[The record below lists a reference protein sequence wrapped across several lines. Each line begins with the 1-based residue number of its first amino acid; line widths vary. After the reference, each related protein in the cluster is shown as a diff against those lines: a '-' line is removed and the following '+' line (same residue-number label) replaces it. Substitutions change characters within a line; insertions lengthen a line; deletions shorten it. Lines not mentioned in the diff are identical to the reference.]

1 MKKVIVSCV
10 IIASLCAFGC
20 SRHAEQGA
28 APSGNAGA
36 AVDVAGSEAEKADV
50 KEDKGNAEAAEVKA
64 DGADAKA
71 QAVEADAN
79 AVKYVDAD
87 GQPLGLQLDIAAV
100 LPGEVTEIERKVGA
114 DGIYHLAWLFNGMV
128 SYSLE
133 RLPKAELGEG
143 GVRDAFA
150 KLEPDAYDA
159 SLRPDDDMTRRL
171 DGAVTWRWYYSTG
184 HNEDTRTNTDYYIQR
199 DDFDYRFSV
208 SVPADFADEYKQPV
222 KALVNGLVFV
232 TR

>member
-1 MKKVIVSCV
+1 MKRV
-10 IIASLCAFGC
+10 IILCLIFVSLCAFGC
-20 SRHAEQGA
+20 TRQAEQGA
-28 APSGNAGA
+28 APSDNAGA
-36 AVDVAGSEAEKADV
+36 KAETADSEIAADGKV
-50 KEDKGNAEAAEVKA
+50 EAAEVKA
-64 DGADAKA
+64 EGADAKA
-71 QAVEADAN
+71 EPKGSI
-79 AVKYVDAD
+79 KYVDDA

-143 GVRDAFA
+143 GVREAFA
-150 KLEPDAYDA
+150 RLEPDAYDA
-159 SLRPDDDMTRRL
+159 SLRPDDDMTHRL
-171 DGAVTWRWYYSTG
+171 NGAVAWMWYYSTG

-208 SVPADFADEYKQPV
+208 SVPADFADEYKQAV
-222 KALVNGLVFV
+222 KSLVNGLVFV

>member
-1 MKKVIVSCV
+1 MKRG
-10 IIASLCAFGC
+10 IILCLIFVSLCAFGC
-20 SRHAEQGA
+20 TRQAEQGA
-28 APSGNAGA
+28 APSDNAGA
-36 AVDVAGSEAEKADV
+36 KAETADSEIAADGKVEAV
-50 KEDKGNAEAAEVKA
+50 EVKA
-64 DGADAKA
+64 GGADAKA
-71 QAVEADAN
+71 ESKGGI
-79 AVKYVDAD
+79 KYVDDA

-143 GVRDAFA
+143 GVREAFA
-150 KLEPDAYDA
+150 RLEPDAYDA
-159 SLRPDDDMTRRL
+159 SLRPDDDMTHRL
-171 DGAVTWRWYYSTG
+171 NGAVAWMWYYSTG

-208 SVPADFADEYKQPV
+208 SVPADFADEYKQAV
-222 KALVNGLVFV
+222 KSLVNGLVFV

>member
-1 MKKVIVSCV
+1 MR
-10 IIASLCAFGC
+10 ASLILVMILCVCLAGC
-20 SRHAEQGA
+20 SSKKDGGASSETAGTAAKAEA
-28 APSGNAGA
+28 IENAGA
-36 AVDVAGSEAEKADV
+36 KAETAKAAG
-50 KEDKGNAEAAEVKA
+50 AEAKA
-64 DGADAKA
+64 APEPEQAA
-71 QAVEADAN
+71 QAP
-79 AVKYVDAD
+79 AVKKYVDAS
-87 GQPLGLQLDIAAV
+87 GKPLGLQLDIAAV

-133 RLPKAELGEG
+133 RLHKAELGEG
-143 GVRDAFA
+143 GVREAFA
-150 KLEPDAYDA
+150 RLEPDAYDA

-171 DGAVTWRWYYSTG
+171 GAVAWKWFYSTG

-208 SVPADFADEYKQPV
+208 SVPADFADEYKQVV
-222 KALVNGLVFV
+222 KSLVNGLVFV